1 MSDQEEHDRAHDLAE
16 AETGGL
22 PVVALVRELVAGI
35 TTQVQRVSG
44 LFGSLLRK
52 IGLRLES
59 RDSLHHSERKRVINN
74 LFHERARLRPFFA
87 RFMSLMA
94 LSVTIASLGI
104 VSNSTAVVIG
114 AMLVAPLMGPVLG
127 VAAAV
132 VMAWPLRAFRQAA
145 LVAGGAV
152 LAIGLASLI
161 SLIVPGNAYP
171 LPAELVARTSPNLLD
186 MGIAL
191 AAGAAGAYGQVRRQA
206 SGALPGV
213 AVAVALVPP
222 LAVTGITVQLAEWQ
236 MALGAFLL
244 FLVNVVGIVIS
255 AALTFIVCGFVPG
268 RRLLTGNS
276 TIAAGLRWTA
286 LAVIIVVLPLLFGR
300 GRVLPP
306 TDQTAEAIAAVEDFV
321 DSASS
326 SAEVV
331 DVSIEMKDGITNI
344 NVVVASPIEGPPVLA
359 LAHFLAER
367 LNTPVNLKLQVVEA
381 TTSGAIVVDP

>member
-1 MSDQEEHDRAHDLAE
+1 MSDQEEHDRAHDPDE
-16 AETGGL
+16 AGTGL
-22 PVVALVRELVAGI
+22 PVVALVRELEAGI

-44 LFGSLLRK
+44 LFGVLLRK

-59 RDSLHHSERKRVINN
+59 RDPLHHGDRERVINS

-87 RFMSLMA
+87 RFMWLMA
-94 LSVTIASLGI
+94 LSVMIASLGI

-114 AMLVAPLMGPVLG
+114 AMLVAPLMGPVIG

-161 SLIVPGNAYP
+161 SLIVPGDAYP
-171 LPAELVARTSPNLLD
+171 LPAELLARTSPNLLD

-236 MALGAFLL
+236 MALGAFML

-276 TIAAGLRWTA
+276 TIASGLRWTA
-286 LAVIIVVLPLLFGR
+286 VAVIIVVLPLQFGR
-300 GRVLPP
+300 GRVLPL
-306 TDQTAEAIAAVEDFV
+306 TDQTAEATAAVEEFV

-326 SAEVV
+326 LADVV
-331 DVSIEMKDGITNI
+331 DVSIEMKDKITAVD
-344 NVVVASPIEGPPVLA
+344 VV
-359 LAHFLAER
+359 
-367 LNTPVNLKLQVVEA
+367 
-381 TTSGAIVVDP
+381 GA

>member
-1 MSDQEEHDRAHDLAE
+1 MSDQNEHDRAHDANEVE
-16 AETGGL
+16 AGL
-22 PVVALVRELVAGI
+22 PVVALVRELEAGI
-35 TTQVQRVSG
+35 TTQVHRVSG
-44 LFGSLLRK
+44 LFGVLLLK

-59 RDSLHHSERKRVINN
+59 RDALDHHERQRVINS
-74 LFHERARLRPFFA
+74 LFHERARLRPFVA
-87 RFMSLMA
+87 RFMWLMA

-114 AMLVAPLMGPVLG
+114 AMLVAPLMGPVIG
-127 VAAAV
+127 MAAAV

-161 SLIVPGNAYP
+161 SLILPGDAYP
-171 LPAELVARTSPNLLD
+171 LPAELLARTSPNLLD

-236 MALGAFLL
+236 MALGAFML

-255 AALTFIVCGFVPG
+255 AALTFIACGFVPG

-276 TIAAGLRWTA
+276 AIASGLRWIA
-286 LAVIIVVLPLLFGR
+286 VAVIVVVLPLQLGR

-306 TDQTAEAIAAVEDFV
+306 TDQTAQAAAAVEEFV
-321 DSASS
+321 GFASS
-326 SAEVV
+326 SADVV
-331 DVSIEMKDGITNI
+331 NVSIAVQDGITNI
-344 NVVVASPIEGPPVLA
+344 DVVVASPTSGPPVTA

-367 LNTPVNLKLQVVEA
+367 LNTPVNVKLQVVEG
-381 TTSGAIVVDP
+381 TTSGAMINDP